1 MNLFKLLKNVR
12 ARRNFR
18 NIFIAV
24 REFSSEVSSTSVEF
38 IWVISMMPT
47 PPSPLRSTLQPL
59 QTQTLGIFKPIKN
72 CIDKDSALTWPDSWF
87 NAEHTIYSVVKFSV
101 VFPLPSNCKKQ
112 KRRFLWHCAKKVIHL
127 NFMLFCL
134 FIPASASAFVHY
146 NSNIQTSRA
155 AGRTDTARIYA
166 ETRSKPVLAGD
177 RGCGEAN
184 WAGYQTP
191 TEN

>member
-1 MNLFKLLKNVR
+1 M
-12 ARRNFR
+12 A
-18 NIFIAV
+18 
-24 REFSSEVSSTSVEF
+24 
-38 IWVISMMPT
+38 
-47 PPSPLRSTLQPL
+47 LR
-59 QTQTLGIFKPIKN
+59 
-72 CIDKDSALTWPDSWF
+72 
-87 NAEHTIYSVVKFSV
+87 
-101 VFPLPSNCKKQ
+101 
-112 KRRFLWHCAKKVIHL
+112 KKVIHL

-166 ETRSKPVLAGD
+166 KTRSEPVLAGD